1 MKTPVVGVSAW
12 LDPGST
18 VHAQTLLRTLTVA
31 IDWTPGVSSL
41 SFVYGNDEA
50 TPETAAA
57 VARRFVAEGVDV
69 VIGPFGSGALLG
81 AIDIY
86 EAAGIPVI
94 APAATIELPRRHANL
109 FRICP
114 SDRLLAAEVARRVR
128 DRGFERVAVL
138 SDDSIHYRTLR
149 DRIHALLDGVA
160 TTGTGEPGA
169 EVPDVDAVVY
179 TGRLK
184 PSNAWLKAARGSG
197 MTLPV
202 IMTDDAAAADL
213 LDGVADPGD
222 LEVLGFPTAHQIPGA
237 AVMAARYQR
246 LYGGPPPIY
255 FLEVLA
261 AVETVAQARRS
272 SRPLAQS
279 LSNGTFLTVFGPTR
293 FVDGERS
300 SAALSLWTAG
310 SDGRLQSH
318 SVIEPAGP

>member
-1 MKTPVVGVSAW
+1 MRTFVVGVSAW
-12 LDPGST
+12 LDPGCT

-81 AIDIY
+81 AIDVY

-94 APAATIELPRRHANL
+94 APAATIELPRRYANL

-114 SDRLLAAEVARRVR
+114 SDRLLAAETARRVR
-128 DRGFERVAVL
+128 ERGFERVAVL
-138 SDDSIHYRTLR
+138 SDDSLHYRTLR
-149 DRIHALLDGVA
+149 DRIHALLDGAA
-160 TTGTGEPGA
+160 TADIGEPGV
-169 EVPDVDAVVY
+169 EAVVY

-197 MTLPV
+197 MALPV
-202 IMTDDAAAADL
+202 IMTDDAASADL
-213 LDGVADPGD
+213 LDGIADPGD

-272 SRPLAQS
+272 SRPLAQCLAS
-279 LSNGTFLTVFGPTR
+279 GTFLTIFGPTR
-293 FVDGERS
+293 FVDGERI

-310 SDGRLQSH
+310 PDGRLQSH